1 MRQILFIGQE
11 KNLTKNFFDKYTN
24 LPKLLQ
30 IKLSVA
36 NLIKKIVIQVEYLTI
51 AMKSISTLFLELTIL
66 LLISIYLLTINFYIS
81 IYIFI
86 IFSISSLI
94 LIKFN
99 KKKIVSVGKD
109 QIEHNEK
116 IIQTVNEIFSS
127 LKFFKSKKFNENT
140 TKNLIF
146 TIKV

>member
-99 KKKIVSVGKD
+99 KKKNSVSW
-109 QIEHNEK
+109 
-116 IIQTVNEIFSS
+116 
-127 LKFFKSKKFNENT
+127 
-140 TKNLIF
+140 
-146 TIKV
+146 